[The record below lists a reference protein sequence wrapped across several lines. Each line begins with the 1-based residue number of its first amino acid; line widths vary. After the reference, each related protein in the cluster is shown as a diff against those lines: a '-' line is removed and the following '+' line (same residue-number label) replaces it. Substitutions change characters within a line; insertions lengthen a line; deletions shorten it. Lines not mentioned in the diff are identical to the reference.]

1 MKLAYVAFDKA
12 GRQVTSTVEAADT
25 AAASET
31 LRRQGLYVTRI
42 APEDAAGPMTRRALR
57 KSKTRRVK
65 DLAMLMRQLHALVS
79 CGTPL
84 VEALMAMEQQ
94 SRPGPWR
101 DALAGVRSRVEQGAT
116 FAAAAEE
123 YPDYFDCVCLS
134 LLGAGESSGNLPAM
148 LDRIASMTRKQLAIR
163 NAIAGAMIYPCL
175 LTVIAVNV
183 LTVLLVFVVPRFG
196 ELFSSLGAKLPPTTE
211 ALLYISGVLRERWWV
226 VLPALAAAAV
236 SLKVWLS
243 RPAGRR
249 TVDTVVLGLPQV
261 GRIVRNFATAR
272 ILRLLGV
279 LLDGHVDVL
288 EALRLTARSVS
299 NHRYAELLH
308 DAEDA
313 VTQGRTLHS
322 AFSRSDLVSP
332 AVCEAIRNGEQSGRV
347 GMLLLNMADFLDEE
361 NEIVVK
367 SLTSIMEPVIL
378 VLMGIVVGAVAVSMF
393 LPLFDLTAMAQQGGG
408 G

>member
-1 MKLAYVAFDKA
+1 
-12 GRQVTSTVEAADT
+12 
-25 AAASET
+25 
-31 LRRQGLYVTRI
+31 
-42 APEDAAGPMTRRALR
+42 
-57 KSKTRRVK
+57 
-65 DLAMLMRQLHALVS
+65 
-79 CGTPL
+79 
-84 VEALMAMEQQ
+84 
-94 SRPGPWR
+94 
-101 DALAGVRSRVEQGAT
+101 
-116 FAAAAEE
+116 
-123 YPDYFDCVCLS
+123 
-134 LLGAGESSGNLPAM
+134 
-148 LDRIASMTRKQLAIR
+148 
-163 NAIAGAMIYPCL
+163 
-175 LTVIAVNV
+175 
-183 LTVLLVFVVPRFG
+183 
-196 ELFSSLGAKLPPTTE
+196 
-211 ALLYISGVLRERWWV
+211 
-226 VLPALAAAAV
+226 
-236 SLKVWLS
+236 
-243 RPAGRR
+243 
-249 TVDTVVLGLPQV
+249 
-261 GRIVRNFATAR
+261 
-272 ILRLLGV
+272 LGV

-367 SLTSIMEPVIL
+367 SLTSIMEPAIL